1 MQAPSFSSRVFADRQ
16 GGFTL
21 VELLVAVAVM
31 GILGASMMGFLG
43 NFLQLKFRTE
53 ARIRMREE
61 GEYALDRIEYLVRN
75 GITLPDV
82 CGKFV
87 SGNWTE
93 LKETSNTCRNSG
105 CPGTIANTL
114 KVNLRGENLSN
125 DYLHRM
131 RVFSSGDQLYEV
143 STYFPTTGS
152 SAVKHDKDN
161 YYFLNNAQG
170 KIGTYNL
177 TRSNPGSTGAS
188 KFSVNDFEVKCTYD
202 PTFLNGYSVNVSFSI
217 TYSRRSLNNL
227 EKGFR
232 EDFSR
237 DIAVRNAVKFQN

>member
-1 MQAPSFSSRVFADRQ
+1 MQTRSFSSRVFADRQ

-75 GITLPDV
+75 SITLPDICGRLGTSGSDV
-82 CGKFV
+82 CNL
-87 SGNWTE
+87 SSTPANWTE
-93 LKETSNTCRNSG
+93 FKDAYSGGHTSSG
-105 CPGTIANTL
+105 CGTI
-114 KVNLRGENLSN
+114 KFNLRGENLSN

-131 RVFSSGDQLYEV
+131 RVFSDGNQLYEV
-143 STYFPTTGS
+143 STYPTGTTH
-152 SAVKHDKDN
+152 SAN
-161 YYFLNNAQG
+161 NNALKNQA
-170 KIGTYNL
+170 GTYNL
-177 TRSNPGSTGAS
+177 TRSNPGSTGAAR
-188 KFSVNDFEVKCTYD
+188 FNVNNFAVKCTYD
-202 PTFLNGYSVNVSFSI
+202 PTFLNGYSVNVSFDIS
-217 TYSRRSLNNL
+217 YARRSLNSKETGFT
-227 EKGFR
+227 EK
-232 EDFSR
+232 FSR